1 MAVKEISMKQVSS
14 TELNTRPGTVLRQ
27 AQTEPVAITSRG
39 ESIVVMVP
47 LNQYQAMGGE
57 RSRLLAQLGK
67 NHRQAKENGL
77 TEETLN
83 QLLHE
88 K

>member
-1 MAVKEISMKQVSS
+1 MIKVTS

-27 AQTEPVAITSRG
+27 AQTEPVAITIRG
-39 ESIVVMVP
+39 ESTVVMVP
-47 LNQYQAMGGE
+47 LSQYEAMGGE
-57 RSRLLAQLGK
+57 RSRLLAQLEK

-77 TEETLN
+77 TESILN

-88 K
+88 KQ